1 MRMILIGV
9 RIGMAVMVLS
19 PYLPTKRLLC
29 GNNPTLMLVLANHYV
44 SECLLGWLVSAHFYV
59 CKCLLVSVY
68 LL

>member
-1 MRMILIGV
+1 MRMILISV

-19 PYLPTKRLLC
+19 PYILIP
-29 GNNPTLMLVLANHYV
+29 HYHYHLHNV